1 MTVTTTWNINQM
13 DAYPEY
19 EGSTNVVFTVHWSVT
34 ATEDEY
40 VGYSYGSVGLTLDP
54 EATFTPFAELTKEQ
68 VVGWVHAA
76 LGEEQVVAIETSL
89 ANQIELQRNPP
100 VVTPP
105 LPWA

>member
-1 MTVTTTWNINQM
+1 MAVTTTWNINQM

-19 EGSTNVVFTVHWSVT
+19 EGNADVVFTVHWSIT

-54 EATFTPFAELTKEQ
+54 EATFVPFAELTKEQ

-76 LGEEQVVAIETSL
+76 LGEEQVVAIETSV
-89 ANQIELQRNPP
+89 ANQIAVQQNPP

>member
-1 MTVTTTWNINQM
+1 MTVTTTWNVNQL

-54 EATFTPFAELTKEQ
+54 EATFTPFAELTKAQ

-76 LGEEQVVAIETSL
+76 LGEDGVAAIEANL
-89 ANQIELQRNPP
+89 ATQIENAKNPP
-100 VVTPP
+100 ILNPA
-105 LPWA
+105 LPWG

>member
-40 VGYSYGSVGLTLDP
+40 VGYSYGSVGLTLDTG
-54 EATFTPFAELTKEQ
+54 ATYLPYAELTEAQ
-68 VVGWVHAA
+68 VIGWVHSAM
-76 LGEEQVVAIETSL
+76 GEEQVVAIETSV
-89 ANQIELQRNPP
+89 ANQIAIQQNPP
-100 VVTPP
+100 VVTPQ